1 MGLAQGAD
9 GSLYI
14 SDSRKGTIWRV
25 IYTGEDPV
33 AEEAKAE
40 AAPGPQSMADH
51 PGRKVYNM
59 ACLPC
64 HQADG
69 NGVPGMHPPIRESE
83 WVTGDK
89 ERLIRIVWEGMEGE
103 IVVHGETYNS
113 VMAPLNYLEPQQV
126 ADVLT
131 YVRNSFGNQASEV
144 TLAEVQ
150 EVLNNL

>member
-1 MGLAQGAD
+1 MKLLSYYIVVLLFIASCS
-9 GSLYI
+9 GS
-14 SDSRKGTIWRV
+14 
-25 IYTGEDPV
+25 GEKNSTAEVKKDTPV
-33 AEEAKAE
+33 EMPEQAIAEDL
-40 AAPGPQSMADH
+40 SDH
-51 PGRKVYNM
+51 PGLPLYKQH
-59 ACLPC
+59 CLPC

-69 NGVPGMHPPIRESE
+69 NGVPGMHPPLRESD

-89 ERLIRIVWEGMEGE
+89 ERLVRIVMEGMEGE
-103 IVVHGETYNS
+103 IEVHGETYNS

-144 TLAEVQ
+144 TLEEVQ